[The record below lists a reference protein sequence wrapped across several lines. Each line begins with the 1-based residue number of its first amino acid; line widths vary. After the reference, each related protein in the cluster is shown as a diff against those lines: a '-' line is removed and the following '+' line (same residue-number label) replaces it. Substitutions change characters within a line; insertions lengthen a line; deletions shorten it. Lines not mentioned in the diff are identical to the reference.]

1 MNEKPT
7 RDRSVGFTDAS
18 YIRQDDAPNMP
29 RCYSFSEEK
38 SSGTKKTVSPLRVGA
53 LCLAFFVLGSLLT
66 TAFSD
71 AEKPVVNTKTAVP
84 TPSSE
89 TVQTGGDISGAAAI
103 SAAVHADTP
112 PSATSAPTGERPYL
126 GVIVQTVSCAAA
138 DYYNGSDSNAMV
150 PGVQIYAVEDG
161 GPASDAG
168 LCSGDI
174 IIRLNGADIATS
186 PPRKTV
192 LRRAARRSS
201 SFTARASTAR
211 CRSCSAS
218 CPTRTSKRT
227 TAGVIS
233 ITLGNQSYN
242 RPLRLLPAAKPT
254 SLSRG
259 GKKEFG

>member
-1 MNEKPT
+1 M
-7 RDRSVGFTDAS
+7 
-18 YIRQDDAPNMP
+18 
-29 RCYSFSEEK
+29 
-38 SSGTKKTVSPLRVGA
+38 
-53 LCLAFFVLGSLLT
+53 LGSLLT

-161 GPASDAG
+161 GPASVAG

-174 IIRLNGADIATS
+174 IIRLNGADIATAADLTAAENGLT
-186 PPRKTV
+186 PGCKTILIVYRAGEYREVPVV
-192 LRRAARRSS
+192 L
-201 SFTARASTAR
+201 
-211 CRSCSAS
+211 
-218 CPTRTSKRT
+218 
-227 TAGVIS
+227 GE
-233 ITLGNQSYN
+233 
-242 RPLRLLPAAKPT
+242 LPDEDGEEDHGWCDFDNAW
-254 SLSRG
+254 
-259 GKKEFG
+259 

>member
-38 SSGTKKTVSPLRVGA
+38 SSGTKKTASPLRVGA

-89 TVQTGGDISGAAAI
+89 TVQIGGDISGGGPCRYA
-103 SAAVHADTP
+103 

-138 DYYNGSDSNAMV
+138 EYYNGSDSNAMV

-161 GPASDAG
+161 GPASVAG

-174 IIRLNGADIATS
+174 IIRLNGADIAT
-186 PPRKTV
+186 
-192 LRRAARRSS
+192 AADL
-201 SFTARASTAR
+201 TAAENGLTPG
-211 CRSCSAS
+211 C
-218 CPTRTSKRT
+218 K
-227 TAGVIS
+227 
-233 ITLGNQSYN
+233 
-242 RPLRLLPAAKPT
+242 T
-254 SLSRG
+254 SLIVYRAG
-259 GKKEFG
+259 EYREVPVVLGELPDEDGEEDHGWCDFDNAW

>member
-7 RDRSVGFTDAS
+7 HDRSVGFTDAS

-103 SAAVHADTP
+103 SAPLRDERAHRR
-112 PSATSAPTGERPYL
+112 APLSRR
-126 GVIVQTVSCAAA
+126 
-138 DYYNGSDSNAMV
+138 DRSDR
-150 PGVQIYAVEDG
+150 E
-161 GPASDAG
+161 
-168 LCSGDI
+168 
-174 IIRLNGADIATS
+174 
-186 PPRKTV
+186 
-192 LRRAARRSS
+192 LRR
-201 SFTARASTAR
+201 
-211 CRSCSAS
+211 
-218 CPTRTSKRT
+218 
-227 TAGVIS
+227 G
-233 ITLGNQSYN
+233 G
-242 RPLRLLPAAKPT
+242 LL
-254 SLSRG
+254 
-259 GKKEFG
+259 

>member
-138 DYYNGSDSNAMV
+138 EYYNRSDSNAMV
-150 PGVQIYAVEDG
+150 PGVQVYAVEDG
-161 GPASDAG
+161 SPACLAG

-174 IIRLNGADIATS
+174 IIRLDGTDIASAADLTAAENTLT
-186 PPRKTV
+186 PGYEAVLTV
-192 LRRAARRSS
+192 YRAGEYRDVPVVFGA
-201 SFTARASTAR
+201 
-211 CRSCSAS
+211 
-218 CPTRTSKRT
+218 
-227 TAGVIS
+227 
-233 ITLGNQSYN
+233 
-242 RPLRLLPAAKPT
+242 LPEACA
-254 SLSRG
+254 
-259 GKKEFG
+259 EEDEDEAWCDFDNAW

>member
-71 AEKPVVNTKTAVP
+71 AEKTVVNTKTAVP

-138 DYYNGSDSNAMV
+138 EYYNRSDSNAMV
-150 PGVQIYAVEDG
+150 PGVQVYAVEDG
-161 GPASDAG
+161 SPACLAG

-174 IIRLNGADIATS
+174 IIRLDGTDIASAADLTAAENTLT
-186 PPRKTV
+186 PGYEAVLTV
-192 LRRAARRSS
+192 YRAGEYRDVPVVFGA
-201 SFTARASTAR
+201 
-211 CRSCSAS
+211 
-218 CPTRTSKRT
+218 
-227 TAGVIS
+227 
-233 ITLGNQSYN
+233 
-242 RPLRLLPAAKPT
+242 LPEACA
-254 SLSRG
+254 
-259 GKKEFG
+259 EEDEDEAWCDFDNAW

>member
-84 TPSSE
+84 SPSPE

-103 SAAVHADTP
+103 SAAAHADTP

-126 GVIVQTVSCAAA
+126 GVIVQTVSSAAA
-138 DYYNGSDSNAMV
+138 EYYNRSDSNAMV
-150 PGVQIYAVEDG
+150 PGVQVYAVEDG
-161 GPASDAG
+161 GPACLAG

-174 IIRLNGADIATS
+174 IIRLDGTDIASAADLTAAENDCA
-186 PPRKTV
+186 PGCEAVLTV
-192 LRRAARRSS
+192 YRDGEYEKVPVV
-201 SFTARASTAR
+201 F
-211 CRSCSAS
+211 
-218 CPTRTSKRT
+218 
-227 TAGVIS
+227 GE
-233 ITLGNQSYN
+233 
-242 RPLRLLPAAKPT
+242 LPDENDETDGWCDFDNAW
-254 SLSRG
+254 
-259 GKKEFG
+259 

>member
-138 DYYNGSDSNAMV
+138 EYYNRSDSNAMV
-150 PGVQIYAVEDG
+150 PGVQVYAVEDG
-161 GPASDAG
+161 S
-168 LCSGDI
+168 
-174 IIRLNGADIATS
+174 
-186 PPRKTV
+186 
-192 LRRAARRSS
+192 
-201 SFTARASTAR
+201 
-211 CRSCSAS
+211 
-218 CPTRTSKRT
+218 
-227 TAGVIS
+227 
-233 ITLGNQSYN
+233 
-242 RPLRLLPAAKPT
+242 PT
-254 SLSRG
+254 SEG
-259 GKKEFG
+259 

>member
-29 RCYSFSEEK
+29 RCYSFPEEK

-89 TVQTGGDISGAAAI
+89 TVQTGGDISGAAA
-103 SAAVHADTP
+103 
-112 PSATSAPTGERPYL
+112 E
-126 GVIVQTVSCAAA
+126 
-138 DYYNGSDSNAMV
+138 YYNGSDSNAMV

-161 GPASDAG
+161 GPASVAG

-174 IIRLNGADIATS
+174 IIRLNGADIATAADLTAAENGLT
-186 PPRKTV
+186 PGCKTILIVYRAGEYREVPVV
-192 LRRAARRSS
+192 L
-201 SFTARASTAR
+201 
-211 CRSCSAS
+211 
-218 CPTRTSKRT
+218 
-227 TAGVIS
+227 GE
-233 ITLGNQSYN
+233 
-242 RPLRLLPAAKPT
+242 LPDEDGEEDHGWCDFDNAW
-254 SLSRG
+254 
-259 GKKEFG
+259 

>member
-138 DYYNGSDSNAMV
+138 EYYNGSDSNAMV

-168 LCSGDI
+168 LCSGDHPAERRGHSHRRRSHRRGKRSYAGLQDDPR
-174 IIRLNGADIATS
+174 RLPRGRVPRGAGRA
-186 PPRKTV
+186 
-192 LRRAARRSS
+192 RRAARRG
-201 SFTARASTAR
+201 RR
-211 CRSCSAS
+211 RG
-218 CPTRTSKRT
+218 P
-227 TAGVIS
+227 
-233 ITLGNQSYN
+233 
-242 RPLRLLPAAKPT
+242 RLV
-254 SLSRG
+254 
-259 GKKEFG
+259 

>member
-168 LCSGDI
+168 LC
-174 IIRLNGADIATS
+174 L
-186 PPRKTV
+186 
-192 LRRAARRSS
+192 
-201 SFTARASTAR
+201 
-211 CRSCSAS
+211 
-218 CPTRTSKRT
+218 
-227 TAGVIS
+227 
-233 ITLGNQSYN
+233 
-242 RPLRLLPAAKPT
+242 
-254 SLSRG
+254 SLIHI
-259 GKKEFG
+259 

>member
-1 MNEKPT
+1 
-7 RDRSVGFTDAS
+7 
-18 YIRQDDAPNMP
+18 MP

-161 GPASDAG
+161 GPG
-168 LCSGDI
+168 E
-174 IIRLNGADIATS
+174 
-186 PPRKTV
+186 
-192 LRRAARRSS
+192 RRGTLQRR
-201 SFTARASTAR
+201 
-211 CRSCSAS
+211 
-218 CPTRTSKRT
+218 
-227 TAGVIS
+227 
-233 ITLGNQSYN
+233 YHH
-242 RPLRLLPAAKPT
+242 PAER
-254 SLSRG
+254 RG
-259 GKKEFG
+259 HSHRR

>member
-84 TPSSE
+84 TPSPE
-89 TVQTGGDISGAAAI
+89 TVQTGGDISGTAAI

-138 DYYNGSDSNAMV
+138 EYYNRSDSNAMV
-150 PGVQIYAVEDG
+150 PGVQVYAVEDG
-161 GPASDAG
+161 GPACLAG

-174 IIRLNGADIATS
+174 IIRLDGTDIASAADLTAAENS
-186 PPRKTV
+186 LAPGYEAVLTV
-192 LRRAARRSS
+192 YRSGEYQQVPVV
-201 SFTARASTAR
+201 F
-211 CRSCSAS
+211 
-218 CPTRTSKRT
+218 
-227 TAGVIS
+227 GE
-233 ITLGNQSYN
+233 
-242 RPLRLLPAAKPT
+242 LPDENDETDGWCDFDNAW
-254 SLSRG
+254 
-259 GKKEFG
+259 

>member
-161 GPASDAG
+161 GPA
-168 LCSGDI
+168 
-174 IIRLNGADIATS
+174 NGADIATAADLTAAENGLT
-186 PPRKTV
+186 PGCKTILIVYRAGEYREVPVV
-192 LRRAARRSS
+192 L
-201 SFTARASTAR
+201 
-211 CRSCSAS
+211 
-218 CPTRTSKRT
+218 
-227 TAGVIS
+227 GE
-233 ITLGNQSYN
+233 
-242 RPLRLLPAAKPT
+242 LPDEDGEEDHGWCDFDNAW
-254 SLSRG
+254 
-259 GKKEFG
+259 